1 MVLVLKIQ
9 VLLPSLRIKENG
21 MFNIIKII
29 VLSWL
34 FVASTQAAVFENWAS
49 GEPNNSG
56 NCGWMYANGTWD
68 DSGCDR
74 DEPTLCY
81 SGKAW
86 ILGYPSRGLFG
97 GVTNTDPEEQ
107 CANAGSGYK
116 FAAPYNAYENEI
128 VRVIVAGADVSRVRI
143 NLSKSGSTWNSNS
156 GVPYITRWFG
166 PDPLNF
172 DEPDDGGTNGN
183 QDCVAMD
190 REGYWHDTECSQSLR
205 FVCAQVGVQ
214 WHVSD
219 TATAQNDLYSGER
232 ACRNS
237 SKLYTFEGPASDSSN
252 VNIVNRLSSAYSS
265 SATYGDLFWVNVN
278 DRLTEGTFQTSE
290 NRYFWRLGGD
300 ESSSEPNNSGN
311 EDCAEKNSGSEWNDV
326 SCTSSTQSFACY
338 HLGTNS
344 WTSSAIQSSTGDD
357 FIQGS
362 AACQAVGP
370 QWSFWAPHRPDQN
383 SAAPQNTWFNITD
396 KAVEGVWEANNRA
409 SFWGKTDT
417 YTKDDDGFY
426 NYSATIIQPNNGSGN
441 PTGYDKREPTLNV
454 GSNEDCAVQL
464 GNGTWHDLPCANA
477 NGFACYDKDSDEWRI
492 AGASPNLGVFYGESK
507 CQALDSTRRF
517 HFSAPENRQQ
527 QNDLSSYSGNSV
539 WINATDR
546 ALENTWQYNE
556 YLTFWDAGQPV
567 ADELVDCAVSSE
579 SQSGLWLAQTCSGS
593 NQYLCYDSADTNADG
608 NNWFLAPANNIENN
622 SGILACEAV
631 EAGAKFLSP
640 DSFDEFA
647 RVNALFAATSGIQ
660 TPWIN
665 ATDVEQ
671 ENNWQ
676 YNQQRFWAVGE
687 PDLPTGNAVEDC
699 AVMRESD
706 GLWTSELCTG
716 VNREYLC
723 LNTSNETWVLSG
735 TTGDMTNF
743 SEGQNA
749 CEALNT
755 SSLDNYLF
763 SAPKYQWENSES
775 LALLAGKG
783 SVWINGNDRIEEN
796 RWIFN
801 EFLYWS
807 GTALGASAES
817 NDCLTMNS
825 SGYWQDTAC
834 DEDAY
839 KVACYSGDG
848 WYLSPTTR
856 DLSNFSDAQ
865 RACNEIGDGY
875 RFFAPVSVEHNRDL
889 RALIGGSEKI
899 WINGIDIAEEGRWV
913 FNSTGLPTPNWAS
926 TQPNGELTENCAYID
941 SDGLWHDA
949 ACAGSKNLT
958 CLNAVGDL
966 FISNSAYSL
975 TTNFDAAHQAC
986 KDDGGVSFFAPTT
999 FNQNENLRQ
1008 LMTAGTE
1015 LWLNTSDAL
1024 IESRWALNVA
1034 VTADYDSITPNTAA
1048 IDGCASLSNS
1058 GQVTAGSCNP
1068 TQAKSVTCYDG
1079 NEWRVSNDK
1088 VLLGSTA
1095 TDGKLI
1101 RNAFAACQSE
1111 FSGNFTFAVPLN
1123 TDLTAKWELAQAL
1136 ALSGKDSVW
1145 LNLADWYVETSFS
1158 ANMPF
1163 QNLALS
1169 AIQTASG
1176 CAYVDGQ
1183 ADGWL
1188 VEQQCDQRAAHF
1200 ACYNGSN
1207 WQVAPADGTIA
1218 NPAEPQLG
1226 VDGWDQSYGD
1236 LRCKEFFGPGYSF
1249 TAPITP
1255 KEDANLHQVVSRL
1268 ENTVKDTWINYY
1280 ANRFMS
1286 GNGQQWFADRINL
1299 NIIDGIT
1306 LDKGATT
1313 EDCGALT
1320 NNAGSLFLTDETCS
1334 VAHRAL
1340 CYNGASWLITTNSVQ
1355 WNQAASECGS
1365 QFGEDHI
1372 FALPRDEQERSAA
1385 LAAIPDTTM
1394 VWTNYNDL
1402 SVESKWRANSALRQ
1416 WWADEEPKNLGNR
1429 DCVVLDSAGSTAGLW
1444 RSDYCDQVFH
1454 NFACKNG
1461 TQWQVTDDQGI
1472 WAQGFTACRKLGDG
1486 WYFDFP
1492 EDYFANLNA
1501 ATTLSAGTS
1510 DTKDFDNGDIQNSAS
1525 FAGKSAWINLTDQYR
1540 EKDWQRGR
1548 QYNDWAAN
1556 FAFDDNRDCAFVDAS
1571 VTEIEGQSVK
1581 GSWAPGLCHDSDAV
1595 RKFACTNGKNWLLAE
1610 AVNPEL
1616 GSNWSAGFNACAVL
1630 GSEWAFAAPI
1640 TSFDNERL
1648 KAALGTDSAW
1658 INLQDVG
1665 TDGDWAANLS
1675 KPNLPP
1681 VIKFTTA
1688 TAVINTTPINEQIT
1702 GLQLQATIIDPEG
1715 LAIQSAVVTEEN
1727 GLASV
1732 INVAACAGPNVAN
1745 GICEL
1750 NVTYT
1755 APALTNL
1762 AKDMKF
1768 KFVATDAAGKS
1779 TFTYLTVEVL
1789 PPIIAWF
1796 DFNDVTRTNFDK
1808 TGNGNDAIDN
1818 PEQPYDFPPVVN
1830 GAIEISQGSEK
1841 MTVDGTKLAMPK
1853 DYAIALRVWADGEDE
1868 AEYQQFQIEFL
1879 LANGD
1884 QTGKCFD
1891 LPGTGVSAAVV
1902 DANVA
1907 IYTCDSGV
1915 DQLWYQDDD
1924 GLIHSGANP
1933 ELCLAHPGDGN
1944 DLSTNLRNIKV
1955 SYCANVQH
1963 SWIIHQNG
1971 AEQGAIESSMHAG
1984 YYLYAPSANNDTNV
1998 VLANTGPTRKWLA
2011 DKTFGRGILQKGP
2024 VANQP
2029 LLTFGDKSSYLTYT
2043 VGDNSGTSANPLAEE
2058 QWVNIVVNVEGTVLT
2073 AYIDG
2078 VAETPVI
2085 LSAAATANSDDLIV
2099 GNIPSALRSFI
2110 GRVDEVQVFSRP
2122 LSSSEIVDVLP
2133 EPPVGLVQFEASSI
2147 ARQEPQVEGGLLVN
2161 PVIVRRTDGTN
2172 GQLKATV
2179 RSVAN
2184 TANEGTSQLV
2194 GIDYLK
2200 ITEGEQELI
2209 WKNSDA
2215 PLYLTPEYDL
2225 LPSLSASENE
2235 VIDSVELESA
2245 QPLFIA
2251 IDLSIPADPK
2261 GIVWE
2266 QGGSGRGS
2274 MIGFNAASQLIIRAG
2289 DGQPANDATA
2299 RIVKDKTYVDANL
2312 VGKSG
2317 TLFVE
2322 IDPTPSVHSVKAW
2335 FKEGGLFGSL
2345 PIVEIGD
2352 HTSVSPFTNNE
2363 WQGGDGGMLGNI
2375 NNSLVLGEYSPYNS
2389 FSARYIRNTISG
2401 SDQNGGV
2408 HWVEIQ
2414 AFDEFGTT
2422 NLAAGVTAITTN
2434 TAFVRSKDFITNGNL
2449 DSTEYAEVNG
2459 TENTPR
2465 WVQVDLGSSQTLSSV
2480 NVRHYSVDA
2489 RKYFN
2494 NKTEYSVDGSVW
2506 FELADFTAAPYVET
2520 SAGKSMDVG
2529 LKADPGYDYNGV
2541 IAMGRFYNQKAPQPI
2556 ERIVEKAKLVGVTLY
2571 NENPFDREPTERFE
2585 LELVDTERRATDSDG
2600 WVGFSE
2606 GSTGLLSSTEIALL
2620 DYTKNPAGIFQFATD
2635 TLNCSEPHAGDNNGV
2650 MSVNSKDRYFRTCS
2664 IEVQRRTGGIGA
2676 VEVEYGINSQGL
2688 TYSYVDEA
2696 AHALD
2701 TTDVLFSSH
2710 TSVLS
2715 FADGIRTQ
2723 TIAFN
2728 ALSDLVDEFENN
2740 ESFILT
2746 LFNPRNT
2753 DPNETRPWLGDPTG
2767 TKITIED
2774 YALGKIEMSVEN
2786 YTAPEALFGADE
2798 FNIYAYRVL
2807 RSNGSNGPA
2816 EVTITAVDVDATRG
2830 ADYQIVDVNGVD
2842 IPGDQNLV
2850 WLDGEFASLPIYIK
2864 VFADRYQEVSTV
2876 AQTDDAGGIC
2886 YDGSDADD
2894 LPDDLNRDCS
2904 KSESFTLELVAV
2916 SGAPINDDKKITTV
2930 FLQDNTA
2937 PAVIKFTDATLGF
2950 TTVSEL
2956 SAVSDS
2962 AAKNDGVSAA
2972 NVSAVVD
2979 VNDDGIYVEGVEAVY
2994 DRRIKVEIER
3004 SNSFAEHAVW
3014 LYVGGVAKGAAVAAD
3029 FVGVDSSK
3037 SPMTSRSRIDHDAWM
3052 QSDKVRGDGTGSDEY
3067 RYLWVLPQA
3076 ADTLITGDAVI
3087 TTNVSSWFNGV
3098 STADSLNA
3106 IKDGVFTPSYQVHPL
3121 DADGKFINFDWGVT
3135 SNQGGKVIFYNR
3147 PASDCCHE
3155 RIVGSKLE
3163 FYLAG
3168 VLNTDYQYDFTSASA
3183 AADNIEVSIPDS
3195 VEYDEMRLVF
3205 SGADQNFS
3213 EIEIYAKSAVA
3224 ADVNS
3229 VDIVV
3234 YDNNRVDAQN
3244 RNLEFRIE
3252 PASDRDA
3259 KVIELGVAGSG
3270 STAEYSDIEI
3280 VDANLTPS
3288 WIETATVAEVNSE
3301 LGAGNLHAYTM
3312 PIKAGG
3318 SMKLDS
3324 RVPFGTEVG
3333 LEYRI
3338 KAIDPDW
3345 ININYEVSV
3354 DGGAYR
3360 EAGRTDTG
3368 GYLSW
3373 TTAMNDVWNFV
3384 APNTTTLDSYT
3395 VDIDIKASDTDG
3407 VELNSS
3413 ANVTLNLA
3421 WRQIRL
3427 AASNECIFKT
3437 GNTIEWDYG
3446 LFGNKCENTDNYYWA
3461 ALPVEGVND
3470 AYQLINKSSKTCLYK
3485 QNGNDGGA
3493 GFRTCVGGAEEYW
3506 YFDRNGAGDKTLQR
3520 WDAVDNAWEY
3530 LCGNIGDGIDIKVGG
3545 SCSWDDA
3552 RWK

>member
-1 MVLVLKIQ
+1 ML
-9 VLLPSLRIKENG
+9 
-21 MFNIIKII
+21 NIIKII

-34 FVASTQAAVFENWAS
+34 FVASSQAAVYENWAS

-86 ILGYPSRGLFG
+86 ILGYPSRGFFG
-97 GVTNTDPEEQ
+97 GVTNTDPEDQ
-107 CANAGSGYK
+107 CSNAGSGYK

-128 VRVIVAGADVSRVRI
+128 VRAIIANADVSRVRI
-143 NLSKSGSTWNSNS
+143 NLAKSGSNWNSNS

-190 REGYWHDTECSQSLR
+190 RQGYWHDTECSQSHR
-205 FVCAQVGVQ
+205 FVCAQVGSQ
-214 WHVSD
+214 WYLSD
-219 TATAQNDLYSGER
+219 SATNQNDLYSGER
-232 ACRNS
+232 ACRNT

-290 NRYFWRLGGD
+290 NRYFWRLGAD
-300 ESSSEPNNSGN
+300 EGSSEPNNVGN
-311 EDCAEKNSGSEWNDV
+311 EDCVEKNSGSEWNDV
-326 SCTSSTQSFACY
+326 SCTDSTQSFACY

-344 WTSSAIQSSTGDD
+344 WTSSSLQSATGDD

-362 AACQAVGP
+362 AACQSVGP
-370 QWSFWAPHRPDQN
+370 QWSFWAPHSPNQN
-383 SAAPQNTWFNITD
+383 SAAPQNVWFNITD
-396 KAVEGVWEANNRA
+396 KAVEGIWEANNR
-409 SFWGKTDT
+409 SYFWGKTDT
-417 YTKDDDGFY
+417 YNKDSDGFY
-426 NYSATIIQPNNGSGN
+426 IYQTTIVQPNNGGGN
-441 PTGYDKREPTLNV
+441 PSGYDKREPTLNI
-454 GSNEDCAVQL
+454 GNNEDCAVQL
-464 GNGTWHDLPCANA
+464 GDGTWHDLPCSNA
-477 NGFACYDKDSDEWRI
+477 NGYACYDKDADEWRV
-492 AGASPNLGVFYGESK
+492 AGAAPNLGVFYGESK
-507 CQALDSTRRF
+507 CQALDTSRRF

-527 QNDLSSYSGNSV
+527 QNDLSTLSGSST

-546 ALENTWQYNE
+546 SQENTWQYNQF
-556 YLTFWDAGQPV
+556 LTFWDANQPT
-567 ADELVDCAVSSE
+567 ADEALDCAVSTSVLGGKWEARACGE
-579 SQSGLWLAQTCSGS
+579 SHG
-593 NQYLCYDSADTNADG
+593 YLCKNG
-608 NNWFLAPANNIENN
+608 NNWLIAPANSLETE
-622 SGILACEAV
+622 SGIIACENAQ
-631 EAGAKFLSP
+631 AGALFTAPS
-640 DSFDEFA
+640 SFDELASLNTFYA
-647 RVNALFAATSGIQ
+647 GNAGDEVV
-660 TPWIN
+660 WIN
-665 ATDVEQ
+665 ASDVEQ

-676 YNQQRFWAVGE
+676 YNQQRFWAAGE
-687 PDLPTGNAVEDC
+687 PDLPAGNTTENC
-699 AVMRESD
+699 AVMHQST
-706 GLWTSELCTG
+706 GLWTSEACTG
-716 VNREYLC
+716 TSREYLC
-723 LNTSNETWVLSG
+723 LDAATETWVLSG
-735 TTGDMTNF
+735 TSGDMANF
-743 SEGQNA
+743 SQGQNA
-749 CEALNT
+749 CEALN
-755 SSLDNYLF
+755 SSALDNYLF
-763 SAPKYQWENSES
+763 SAPKYQWENTEA
-775 LALLAGKG
+775 LALLAANT
-783 SVWINGNDRIEEN
+783 SVWINGNDRIVEN

-807 GTALGASAES
+807 ATALDYSGAAPANS
-817 NDCLTMNS
+817 NDCLTMNA

-834 DEDAY
+834 TDGPY

-848 WYLSPTTR
+848 WYLSPETR

-865 RACNEIGDGY
+865 RACNEIGNGY

-889 RALIGGSEKI
+889 RALLGDTENV

-913 FNSTGLPTPNWAS
+913 YNSTGLPTPNWAS
-926 TQPNGELTENCAYID
+926 TQPDGEIAENCAYID
-941 SDGLWHDA
+941 SDGLWHDD
-949 ACAGSKNLT
+949 ACTESKKLT
-958 CLNAVGDL
+958 CLNAAGDQ
-966 FISNSAYSL
+966 FITTNNYAL

-986 KDDGGVSFFAPTT
+986 ITEGGLSFFAPTT

-1008 LMTAGTE
+1008 LMSAGDE

-1034 VTADYDSITPNTAA
+1034 TTADYDAVAPNTNA
-1048 IDGCASLSNS
+1048 IDGCTSLNTA
-1058 GQVTAGSCNP
+1058 GIVTAGDCNP
-1068 TQAKSVTCYDG
+1068 TQPKSVTCYDA
-1079 NEWRVSNDK
+1079 NEWRVSNTK
-1088 VLLGSTA
+1088 VVLGSTA

-1111 FSGNFTFAVPLN
+1111 FSGNYTFAVPLN
-1123 TDLTAKWELAQAL
+1123 SDLTAKWELAQAL
-1136 ALSGKDSVW
+1136 ALSGEDSVW
-1145 LNLADWYVETSFS
+1145 LNLADWYVESEFS

-1163 QNLALS
+1163 QNLAVS
-1169 AIQTASG
+1169 AIQTTSG

-1183 ADGWL
+1183 TDGWL
-1188 VEQQCDQRAAHF
+1188 VAEECDQRAAHF

-1207 WQVAPADGTIA
+1207 WQVAPADGTIE
-1218 NPAEPQLG
+1218 NPAKPQLG

-1255 KEDANLHQVVSRL
+1255 KEDANLQQVVNKL

-1286 GNGQQWFADRINL
+1286 GNGQQWFADRINMS
-1299 NIIDGIT
+1299 IIDGIN

-1320 NNAGSLFLTDETCS
+1320 NNSGNLELTDETCS
-1334 VAHRAL
+1334 VNYQAL
-1340 CYNGASWLITTNSVQ
+1340 CYNGADWFVTTDSVQ
-1355 WNQAASECGS
+1355 WNQAASACGA
-1365 QFGEDHI
+1365 QLGEDHI
-1372 FALPRDEQERSAA
+1372 FALPRDEQERNAA
-1385 LAAIPDTTM
+1385 LAVIPAATM

-1402 SVESKWRANSALRQ
+1402 SIESKWRANSALRQ
-1416 WWADEEPKNLGNR
+1416 WWANEEPKNLGNR
-1429 DCVVLDSAGSTAGLW
+1429 DCVVLDSTGATAGLW

-1454 NFACKNG
+1454 HFACKNG
-1461 TQWQVTDDQGI
+1461 TQWQVTADQGI

-1486 WYFDFP
+1486 WYFDYP

-1501 ATTLSAGTS
+1501 STTLSAGTA
-1510 DTKDFDNGDIQNSAS
+1510 DTKDFDNGDIQNAPSL
-1525 FAGKSAWINLTDQYR
+1525 AGKSAWINLTDQYR

-1548 QYNDWAAN
+1548 QFSNWAVN
-1556 FAFDDNRDCAFVDAS
+1556 FAFDDNRDCAFVDNS
-1571 VTEIEGQSVK
+1571 VTEIDGQSVK
-1581 GSWAPGLCHDSDAV
+1581 GSWAPGLCHDSDTV
-1595 RKFACTNGKNWLLAE
+1595 RKFACTNGKNWLLAD

-1616 GSNWSAGFNACAVL
+1616 GNNWSAGFNACAAL
-1630 GSEWAFAAPI
+1630 GSEWSFAAPV

-1648 KAALGTDSAW
+1648 KAALGTNSAW

-1681 VIKFTTA
+1681 IIKFTA
-1688 TAVINTTPINEQIT
+1688 STAVINTSPVNERLT
-1702 GLQLQATIIDPEG
+1702 GLQLQSSIIDPEG
-1715 LAIQSAVVTEEN
+1715 QPIASVVVTEEN
-1727 GLASV
+1727 GLATAV
-1732 INVAACAGPNVAN
+1732 NVAACAGPNVAS
-1745 GICEL
+1745 GICQL
-1750 NVTYT
+1750 DVTYT
-1755 APALTNL
+1755 APALTNI
-1762 AKDMKF
+1762 AKDLKF
-1768 KFVATDAAGKS
+1768 KFVATDAAGKT
-1779 TFTYLTVEVL
+1779 TFTFLTVEVL

-1796 DFNDVTRTNFDK
+1796 DFDDVTRPNFDK

-1853 DYAIALRVWADGEDE
+1853 DYAIALRVWADSEDE

-1891 LPGTGVSAAVV
+1891 LPGVGVPAAVV

-1915 DQLWYQDDD
+1915 DQLWFQDDD

-1944 DLSTNLRNIKV
+1944 DLNTNLRNIKV

-1963 SWIIHQNG
+1963 PWIIHQNG
-1971 AEQGAIESSMHAG
+1971 AEKGAIESGMHAG
-1984 YYLYAPSANNDTNV
+1984 YYLYAPSSNNDTNV
-1998 VLANTGPTRKWLA
+1998 VLANTTPTRKWMTE
-2011 DKTFGRGILQKGP
+2011 KTFGRGILQKGP
-2024 VANQP
+2024 IANQP
-2029 LLTFGDKSSYLTYT
+2029 LLTFGDKTSYLTYT
-2043 VGDNSGTSANPLAEE
+2043 VGEDSGTSASPLAQE
-2058 QWVNIVVNVEGTVLT
+2058 QWVNVVVNVEGTDLT
-2073 AYIDG
+2073 VYIDG
-2078 VAETPVI
+2078 IAENTVT
-2085 LSAAATANSDDLIV
+2085 LTAAATANNDDLIV

-2122 LSSSEIVDVLP
+2122 LSSLEIVDVLP
-2133 EPPVGLVQFEASSI
+2133 EPPVGLAQFEASLIS
-2147 ARQEPQVEGGLLVN
+2147 RQEPQIQGGSQLN
-2161 PVIVRRTDGTN
+2161 PVLVRRTDGSN
-2172 GQLKATV
+2172 GHFRATIT
-2179 RSVAN
+2179 STPG
-2184 TANEGTSQLV
+2184 TANDTVDFDPVNQQVTWAPG
-2194 GIDYLK
+2194 
-2200 ITEGEQELI
+2200 
-2209 WKNSDA
+2209 DA
-2215 PLYLTPEYDL
+2215 PIFVTPEYDL
-2225 LPSLSASENE
+2225 LPLMSASSGEL
-2235 VIDSVELESA
+2235 IDSVEFNRDETVL
-2245 QPLFIA
+2245 IA
-2251 IDLSIPADPK
+2251 IDLTVPNASPR
-2261 GIVWE
+2261 GVLWE
-2266 QGGSGRGS
+2266 QGSSETGTLVAFDTSGQLIVRAGTGSGTGANVARLV
-2274 MIGFNAASQLIIRAG
+2274 IPAAEVNSKIL
-2289 DGQPANDATA
+2289 
-2299 RIVKDKTYVDANL
+2299 DKT
-2312 VGKSG
+2312 G

-2322 IDPTPSVHSVKAW
+2322 INKDSSSVSAW
-2335 FKEGGLFGSL
+2335 FLENGLMATTEVVSLGTASAASGFPASLWTDGSAGS
-2345 PIVEIGD
+2345 IGNLS
-2352 HTSVSPFTNNE
+2352 T
-2363 WQGGDGGMLGNI
+2363 I
-2375 NNSLVLGEYSPYNS
+2375 
-2389 FSARYIRNTISG
+2389 SARYIRDQVNGSNQNTSA
-2401 SDQNGGV
+2401 

-2414 AFDEFGTT
+2414 AYDLTGANIALGKTVTGFDGNDDPIITPT
-2422 NLAAGVTAITTN
+2422 SGSYSLVVDNNLATTPYL
-2434 TAFVRSKDFITNGNL
+2434 DMGNGL
-2449 DSTEYAEVNG
+2449 RKV
-2459 TENTPR
+2459 
-2465 WVQVDLGSSQTLSSV
+2465 VVDLGAVTELSRVNVLHYFSDSRTYNNTLTEISDDGITWTPIFDSSV
-2480 NVRHYSVDA
+2480 SG
-2489 RKYFN
+2489 
-2494 NKTEYSVDGSVW
+2494 T
-2506 FELADFTAAPYVET
+2506 YVET
-2520 SAGKSMDVG
+2520 SAGHNLDRIVTG
-2529 LKADPGYDYNGV
+2529 EAIEVAGNYAFNGTV
-2541 IAMGRFYNQKAPQPI
+2541 STARFYEQSMPTQ
-2556 ERIVEKAKLVGVTLY
+2556 RLVENAKLISL
-2571 NENPFDREPTERFE
+2571 NLHNSMPFDREPTERFE
-2585 LELVDTERRATDSDG
+2585 LNVTQTERSADG
-2600 WVGFSE
+2600 VAWTNFNE
-2606 GSTGLLSSTEIALL
+2606 GKTGSLSNVEVALL
-2620 DYTKNPAGIFQFATD
+2620 DYTKNSAGIFQFANGEMT
-2635 TLNCSEPHAGDNNGV
+2635 CSEPHAGDNSGTV
-2650 MSVNSKDRYFRTCS
+2650 SVNGKDRLYRSCE
-2664 IEVQRRTGGIGA
+2664 IEVQRRTGGVGE
-2676 VEVEYGINSQGL
+2676 VSVEYGINSQGL
-2688 TYSYVDEA
+2688 TIAYASNA

-2701 TTDVLFSSH
+2701 STDILMDSDNETLTFSNGVRTRSIGFRVLND
-2710 TSVLS
+2710 L
-2715 FADGIRTQ
+2715 DG
-2723 TIAFN
+2723 A
-2728 ALSDLVDEFENN
+2728 FENN
-2740 ESFILT
+2740 ESFVLS
-2746 LFNPRNT
+2746 LFNPRNLT
-2753 DPNETRPWLGDPTG
+2753 TPDARPWLGDPNSS
-2767 TKITIED
+2767 KVIVED
-2774 YALGKIEMSVEN
+2774 YALGQIEMSVQN
-2786 YTAPEALFGADE
+2786 FTAPEALFGVDD
-2798 FNIYAYRVL
+2798 FNIYAFRVL
-2807 RSNGSNGPA
+2807 RANGFNGPA
-2816 EVTITAVDVDATRG
+2816 EVTIAAADVDATRG
-2830 ADYQIVDVNGVD
+2830 VDYQIVDVDGAD
-2842 IPGDQNLV
+2842 ILGTQNLA
-2850 WLDGEFASLPIYIK
+2850 WLDGESASLPVYIK
-2864 VFADRYQEVSTV
+2864 VFSDRYQEVNTIV
-2876 AQTDDAGGIC
+2876 QTADENAAC

-2904 KSESFTLELVAV
+2904 ASESFTLTLTAV
-2916 SGAPINDDKKITTV
+2916 SGAPVNGDKTTSTV

-2962 AAKNDGVSAA
+2962 AAKNDGISAA
-2972 NVSAVVD
+2972 DVTAVVD

-2994 DRRIKVEIER
+2994 DRRIQVEIER

-3014 LYVGGVAKGAAVAAD
+3014 LYVGGVAKGAAIAAD

-3037 SPMTSRSRIDHDAWM
+3037 SPIETTRSRIDHDAWM

-3076 ADTLITGDAVI
+3076 ADTLITNDAVI
-3087 TTNVSSWFNGV
+3087 TTNVTSWYNGV

-3106 IKDGVFTPSYQVHPL
+3106 IHDGVFTPTYQVHPL
-3121 DADGKFINFDWGVT
+3121 DADGKFINFDWGVST
-3135 SNQGGKVIFYNR
+3135 NQGGKVIFYNR
-3147 PASDCCHE
+3147 PASDCCNQ
-3155 RIVGSKLE
+3155 RIVGSKME
-3163 FYLAG
+3163 FYLDG
-3168 VLNTDYQYDFTSASA
+3168 VLNTDYQYDFTAASV
-3183 AADNIEVSIPDS
+3183 AADQIEISIPDS

-3213 EIEIYAKSAVA
+3213 EIEVFAKSAAA
-3224 ADVNS
+3224 ADAFS
-3229 VDIVV
+3229 VDVVV

-3252 PASDRDA
+3252 PASNRDA
-3259 KVIELGVAGSG
+3259 RVIELGTAGSA
-3270 STAEYSDIEI
+3270 STAEYTDIEI

-3288 WIETATVAEVNSE
+3288 WTETATVAEVNSE
-3301 LGAGNLHAYTM
+3301 LGAGNLHNYTM

-3354 DGGAYR
+3354 DGGAYK

-3485 QNGNDGGA
+3485 QNGSDGGA

-3520 WDAVDNAWEY
+3520 WDAADNAWEY

>member
-1 MVLVLKIQ
+1 
-9 VLLPSLRIKENG
+9 

-34 FVASTQAAVFENWAS
+34 FAASAQAAVFENWAN

-86 ILGYPSRGLFG
+86 ILGFPSRGLFG

-116 FAAPYNAYENEI
+116 FAAPYNAYENEV
-128 VRVIVAGADVSRVRI
+128 VRVIVAGADVPRVRI
-143 NLSKSGSTWNSNS
+143 NLSKSGNNWNSNS

-190 REGYWHDTECSQSLR
+190 RQGYWYDIECSQSLR
-205 FVCAQVGVQ
+205 FVCAEVGVQ
-214 WHVSD
+214 WYISD
-219 TATAQNDLYSGER
+219 TSTTQDDLYSGER

-237 SKLYTFEGPASDSSN
+237 NKLFTFEGPASDISN
-252 VNIVNRLSSAYSS
+252 VNIVNRLNSTYSN
-265 SATYGDLFWVNVN
+265 SATFGDLFWVNVN

-326 SCTSSTQSFACY
+326 SCTSATKSFACY

-344 WTSSAIQSSTGDD
+344 WASSAIQSSTGDD
-357 FIQGS
+357 YIQGS
-362 AACQAVGP
+362 AACQAIGP

-383 SAAPQNTWFNITD
+383 SAAPQNVWFNITD
-396 KAVEGVWEANNRA
+396 KAVESIWEANNRA

-417 YTKDDDGFY
+417 YTKDDEGFY
-426 NYSATIIQPNNGSGN
+426 NFSTTIIQPNNGSGN

-477 NGFACYDKDSDEWRI
+477 NGFACYDKGSDEWRI
-492 AGASPNLGVFYGESK
+492 AGASPNLGIFFGESK
-507 CQALDSTRRF
+507 CQELDSTRRF

-527 QNDLSSYSGNSV
+527 QNDLSTFSGNSV

-546 ALENTWQYNE
+546 AVENTWQYNE
-556 YLTFWDAGQPV
+556 YLTFWDEGQPV
-567 ADELVDCAVSSE
+567 ADEWVDCAVSSE
-579 SQSGLWLAQTCSGS
+579 SQSGFWLAQACSGS
-593 NQYLCYDSADTNADG
+593 HQYLCYDAADTNADG
-608 NNWFLAPANNIENN
+608 NEWFLAPANNIENN
-622 SGILACEAV
+622 PGILACEAV
-631 EAGAKFLSP
+631 QASAKFLSP
-640 DSFDEFA
+640 DTFDEFA
-647 RVNALFAATSGIQ
+647 KVNSLLAATSGIQ

-665 ATDVEQ
+665 VSDAEQ

-676 YNQQRFWAVGE
+676 YNQQRFWAIGE
-687 PDLPTGNAVEDC
+687 PDLPSGNSSEDC
-699 AVMRESD
+699 AVMRETD

-723 LNTSNETWVLSG
+723 LNTSNETWALSG
-735 TTGDMTNF
+735 ITGDMTNF

-763 SAPKYQWENSES
+763 SAPKYQWENSEA
-775 LALLAGKG
+775 LTLLAGKG
-783 SVWINGNDRIEEN
+783 SVWINGNDRIRED

-807 GTALGASAES
+807 ASALGASAES

-825 SGYWQDTAC
+825 LGYWQDTAC
-834 DEDAY
+834 DEGNY

-848 WYLSPTTR
+848 WYLSPTTS

-865 RACNEIGDGY
+865 RVCNEIGDGY
-875 RFFAPVSVEHNRDL
+875 RFFAPISVKQNRDL
-889 RALIGGSEKI
+889 RALIGGSEKV
-899 WINGIDIAEEGRWV
+899 WINGLDIAEEGLWV
-913 FNSTGLPTPNWAS
+913 FNSMGLPTPNWAS

-949 ACAGSKNLT
+949 ECSESRNLT

-966 FISNSAYSL
+966 FISNSTHSL

-1008 LMTAGTE
+1008 LMTDGNE
-1015 LWLNTSDAL
+1015 LWLNTTDAL
-1024 IESRWALNVA
+1024 IESRWALNIA
-1034 VTADYDSITPNTAA
+1034 VTADYNAITPNTAA
-1048 IDGCASLSNS
+1048 IDGCGSLDNA
-1058 GQVTAGSCNP
+1058 GAVTAGPCNP
-1068 TQAKSVTCYDG
+1068 SQAKSVTCYDG
-1079 NEWRVSNDK
+1079 NEWRVSTAK
-1088 VLLGSTA
+1088 VLLGITA

-1111 FSGNFTFAVPLN
+1111 FSGNFTFAVPRN
-1123 TDLTAKWELAQAL
+1123 TDLMAKWELAQAL
-1136 ALSGKDSVW
+1136 ALSGKDSIW
-1145 LNLADWYVETSFS
+1145 LNLADWHAETAFS
-1158 ANMPF
+1158 ANMSF

-1169 AIQTASG
+1169 AIQTDSG
-1176 CAYVDGQ
+1176 CAYVNGQ
-1183 ADGWL
+1183 SDGWL

-1207 WQVAPADGTIA
+1207 WQVAPADGTID

-1236 LRCKEFFGPGYSF
+1236 LRCKEFFGPGYRF
-1249 TAPITP
+1249 TAPITS
-1255 KEDANLHQVVSRL
+1255 KEDANLQQVVKRL

-1299 NIIDGIT
+1299 NIIDGIA

-1320 NNAGSLFLTDETCS
+1320 NDSGSLILTDENCS
-1334 VAHRAL
+1334 LTHRAL
-1340 CYNGASWLITTNSVQ
+1340 CYNGANWLITTNSVQ

-1372 FALPRDEQERSAA
+1372 FALPRDEYERNAV
-1385 LAAIPDTTM
+1385 LASIPNTEV

-1402 SVESKWRANSALRQ
+1402 SIESKWRANVAFRQ

-1429 DCVVLDSAGSTAGLW
+1429 DCVVLDSSGSTAGLW

-1461 TQWQVTDDQGI
+1461 TQWQITAEQGI

-1486 WYFDFP
+1486 WFFDFP
-1492 EDYFANLNA
+1492 EDYFANLNV
-1501 ATTLSAGTS
+1501 ATTLSASTS
-1510 DTKDFDNGDIQNSAS
+1510 DLKDFDNGDIQDSAS
-1525 FAGKSAWINLTDQYR
+1525 FSGKSVWINLTDQYR

-1548 QYNDWAAN
+1548 LFNDWAVS

-1581 GSWAPGLCHDSDAV
+1581 GSWVPGLCHESDTV
-1595 RKFACTNGKNWLLAE
+1595 RKFACTNGKNWLLAD

-1616 GSNWSAGFNACAVL
+1616 GNNWSAGFNACTAL
-1630 GSEWAFAAPI
+1630 GSEWSFAAPV

-1648 KAALGTDSAW
+1648 KAALGINSAW
-1658 INLQDVG
+1658 INFQDVG

-1681 VIKFTTA
+1681 IIKFTTS
-1688 TAVINTTPINEQIT
+1688 TDVINTSPVNERLA
-1702 GLQLQATIIDPEG
+1702 GLQLQSSIIDPEG
-1715 LAIQSAVVTEEN
+1715 LPITSVVVTEEN
-1727 GLASV
+1727 GLATA
-1732 INVAACAGPNVAN
+1732 INVTACSGPNVVN
-1745 GICEL
+1745 GICQL
-1750 NVTYT
+1750 DVTYT
-1755 APALTNL
+1755 APALTNI
-1762 AKDMKF
+1762 AKDLKF
-1768 KFVATDAAGKS
+1768 KFVATDAAGKTTV
-1779 TFTYLTVEVL
+1779 TFLTVEVL

-1796 DFNDVTRTNFDK
+1796 DFDDVTRPNFDK

-1818 PEQPYDFPPVVN
+1818 PEQPYDFPPVVD
-1830 GAIEISQGSEK
+1830 GAIEMSQGSEK

-1853 DYAIALRVWADGEDE
+1853 DYAIALRVWADSEDE
-1868 AEYQQFQIEFL
+1868 AEYQQFRIEFL

-1884 QTGKCFD
+1884 QTGQCFD
-1891 LPGTGVSAAVV
+1891 LPGLGVPAAVV

-1907 IYTCDSGV
+1907 IYSCDSGV
-1915 DQLWYQDDD
+1915 DQLWFQDDE

-1933 ELCLAHPGDGN
+1933 ELCLAHPDDGN
-1944 DLSTNLRNIKV
+1944 DVNTNLRNINV

-1963 SWIIHQNG
+1963 PWIIHQNG
-1971 AEQGAIESSMHAG
+1971 AEKGSIESSIYAG
-1984 YYLYAPSANNDTNV
+1984 YYLYASSSNNDTNV
-1998 VLANTGPTRKWLA
+1998 VLANTSPTNKWMTE
-2011 DKTFGRGILQKGP
+2011 KTFGRGILQKGP
-2024 VANQP
+2024 IVNQP
-2029 LLTFGDKSSYLTYT
+2029 LLTFGDKTSYLTYT
-2043 VGDNSGTSANPLAEE
+2043 VGEDSGTSASPLAQE
-2058 QWVNIVVNVEGTVLT
+2058 QWVNIVVNVEGTDLT
-2073 AYIDG
+2073 VYIDG
-2078 VAETPVI
+2078 IAENTVT
-2085 LSAAATANSDDLIV
+2085 LTAAATANNDDLIV

-2122 LSSSEIVDVLP
+2122 LNSLEIVEVLP
-2133 EPPVGLVQFEASSI
+2133 EPPVGLAQFETSLIS
-2147 ARQEPQVEGGLLVN
+2147 RQEPQFQGGSQIN
-2161 PVIVRRTDGTN
+2161 PVLVRRTDGSN
-2172 GQLKATV
+2172 GHFRATIT
-2179 RSVAN
+2179 STPG
-2184 TANEGTSQLV
+2184 TANDTVDFDAVNQQV
-2194 GIDYLK
+2194 TWAPD
-2200 ITEGEQELI
+2200 
-2209 WKNSDA
+2209 DA
-2215 PLYLTPEYDL
+2215 PIYVTPEYDL
-2225 LPSLSASENE
+2225 LPLMSASSGEL
-2235 VIDSVELESA
+2235 IDSVEFNRDETVLV
-2245 QPLFIA
+2245 A
-2251 IDLSIPADPK
+2251 IDLTVPNASPR
-2261 GIVWE
+2261 GVLWE
-2266 QGGSGRGS
+2266 QGSSETGTLVAFDTAGQLIVRAGTGSGTGANVARLVIS
-2274 MIGFNAASQLIIRAG
+2274 ESEVNAKIL
-2289 DGQPANDATA
+2289 
-2299 RIVKDKTYVDANL
+2299 DKT
-2312 VGKSG
+2312 G

-2322 IDPTPSVHSVKAW
+2322 INKETSSVSAW
-2335 FKEGGLFGSL
+2335 FLENGLMATTEVVSLGTASAPSGFPSSLWTDGSAGS
-2345 PIVEIGD
+2345 IGNLS
-2352 HTSVSPFTNNE
+2352 T
-2363 WQGGDGGMLGNI
+2363 I
-2375 NNSLVLGEYSPYNS
+2375 
-2389 FSARYIRNTISG
+2389 SARYIRDQVNGSNQNTSA
-2401 SDQNGGV
+2401 

-2414 AFDEFGTT
+2414 AYDLAGTNIALGKTVTGFDGNDDPIVTPT
-2422 NLAAGVTAITTN
+2422 SGSYSLVVDNNLATTPYL
-2434 TAFVRSKDFITNGNL
+2434 DMGNGL
-2449 DSTEYAEVNG
+2449 RKV
-2459 TENTPR
+2459 
-2465 WVQVDLGSSQTLSSV
+2465 VVDLGAVTELSRVNVLHYFSDSRTYNNTLTEISDDGITWTPIFDSSV
-2480 NVRHYSVDA
+2480 SG
-2489 RKYFN
+2489 
-2494 NKTEYSVDGSVW
+2494 T
-2506 FELADFTAAPYVET
+2506 YVET
-2520 SAGKSMDVG
+2520 SAGHNLDRIVTGEAIDVAG
-2529 LKADPGYDYNGV
+2529 NYAFNGTV
-2541 IAMGRFYNQKAPQPI
+2541 TSARFYEQSMPAQ
-2556 ERIVEKAKLVGVTLY
+2556 RFVENAKLISVNLHNSV
-2571 NENPFDREPTERFE
+2571 PFDREPTEYFE
-2585 LELVDTERRATDSDG
+2585 LNVTHTERSSDG
-2600 WVGFSE
+2600 LVWTGFNQGNS
-2606 GSTGLLSSTEIALL
+2606 GSLSNVEVAIL
-2620 DYTKNPAGIFQFATD
+2620 DYTKNSAGIFQFA
-2635 TLNCSEPHAGDNNGV
+2635 NSEMICSEPHAADNSGTV
-2650 MSVNSKDRYFRTCS
+2650 SVNGKDRLYRSCA
-2664 IEVQRRTGGIGA
+2664 IEVQRRTGGVGE
-2676 VEVEYGINSQGL
+2676 VSVEYGINSQGL
-2688 TYSYVDEA
+2688 TIAYASNADF
-2696 AHALD
+2696 ALD
-2701 TTDVLFSSH
+2701 STDILMDSDNETLTFSNG
-2710 TSVLS
+2710 V
-2715 FADGIRTQ
+2715 RTRS
-2723 TIAFN
+2723 IGFRV
-2728 ALSDLVDEFENN
+2728 LSDLDGAFENN
-2740 ESFILT
+2740 ESFVLS
-2746 LFNPRNT
+2746 LFNPRNLT
-2753 DPNETRPWLGDPTG
+2753 TPDARPWLGDPNSS
-2767 TKITIED
+2767 KVIVED

-2786 YTAPEALFGADE
+2786 YTAPEALFGVDD
-2798 FNIYAYRVL
+2798 FNIYAFRVL
-2807 RSNGSNGPA
+2807 RSNGFNGPA
-2816 EVTITAVDVDATRG
+2816 EVTITAADVDATRG
-2830 ADYQIVDVNGVD
+2830 VDYQIVDVDGAD
-2842 IPGDQNLV
+2842 ILGSQYLA
-2850 WLDGEFASLPIYIK
+2850 WLDGESASLPVYIK
-2864 VFADRYQEVSTV
+2864 VFSDRYQEVNTV
-2876 AQTDDAGGIC
+2876 VQTTDENAAC
-2886 YDGSDADD
+2886 YDGPDADN

-2904 KSESFTLELVAV
+2904 ASESFTLTLTAV
-2916 SGAPINDDKKITTV
+2916 SGAPVNADKITATV

-2937 PAVIKFTDATLGF
+2937 PAVIKFTNETLGF

-2962 AAKNDGVSAA
+2962 AAKSDGISAA
-2972 NVSAVVD
+2972 DVTAVVD

-2994 DRRIKVEIER
+2994 DRRIQVEIER

-3014 LYVGGVAKGAAVAAD
+3014 LYVGGVAKGAAIAAD

-3037 SPMTSRSRIDHDAWM
+3037 SPIETTRNRIDHDAWM

-3076 ADTLITGDAVI
+3076 ADTLITNDAVI
-3087 TTNVSSWFNGV
+3087 TTNVTSWYNGV
-3098 STADSLNA
+3098 STSDSLNA
-3106 IKDGVFTPSYQVHPL
+3106 INDGVYTPTYQVHPL
-3121 DADGKFINFDWGVT
+3121 DADGKFINFDWGVST
-3135 SNQGGKVIFYNR
+3135 NQGGKVIFYNR
-3147 PASDCCHE
+3147 PASDCCNQ
-3155 RIVGSKLE
+3155 RIVGSKME

-3168 VLNTDYQYDFTSASA
+3168 VLNTDYQYDFTAASA
-3183 AADNIEVSIPDS
+3183 AADQIEISIPDS

-3213 EIEIYAKSAVA
+3213 EIEVFAKSAA
-3224 ADVNS
+3224 ATDAFS
-3229 VDIVV
+3229 VDVVV
-3234 YDNNRVDAQN
+3234 YDNNRVDGQN
-3244 RNLEFRIE
+3244 RNLELRIE
-3252 PASDRDA
+3252 PASNRDA
-3259 KVIELGVAGSG
+3259 RVIELGTAGSA
-3270 STAEYSDIEI
+3270 STAEYTDIEI
-3280 VDANLTPS
+3280 VDANLAPS
-3288 WIETATVAEVNSE
+3288 WTETATVAEVNSE
-3301 LGAGNLHAYTM
+3301 LGAGNLYTYTM

-3324 RVPFGTEVG
+3324 RVPFGTSVG

-3345 ININYEVSV
+3345 ININYEISV
-3354 DGGAYR
+3354 DGGAFK

-3373 TTAMNDVWNFV
+3373 TTAMNDVWNFI

-3395 VDIDIKASDTDG
+3395 VDLDIKASDTDG
-3407 VELNSS
+3407 EELNSS
-3413 ANVTLNLA
+3413 TNVTLNLA

-3461 ALPVEGVND
+3461 ALPVEGVDD

-3485 QNGNDGGA
+3485 LNGGDGGA
-3493 GFRTCVGGAEEYW
+3493 GFRNCIGGAEEYW
-3506 YFDRNGAGDKTLQR
+3506 YFDRNGAGDKTIQR